1 MREQMTLPAF
11 RELPSDIRAE
21 QRERLLS
28 AIARR
33 PRRRRPALAVAVVVA
48 LLAVAPTFA
57 FHRAVVDFFSGE
69 AAPERIQLDFGF
81 LREHTAEASAKF
93 GGPSYTP
100 DGLAREVMT
109 VMLDGEM
116 RPLWVV
122 PTSEGGFCYRLHF
135 GASCL
140 TPEEAGGRMRIGL
153 GGLATKQGQGFDWLV
168 GPVLEDAVQEI
179 ELLYQDGER
188 VKVPFVWVS
197 PPIGAGFYAYDVPPE
212 HEQPGRL
219 TVAVIGL
226 DDEGQMVAGQCLR
239 LAPDEPLGSETAE
252 ALCKRPPR

>member
-1 MREQMTLPAF
+1 MRGQMTLPAF
-11 RELPSDIRAE
+11 RELPPERRAE
-21 QRERLLS
+21 QRERLMS
-28 AIARR
+28 AVARR
-33 PRRRRPALAVAVVVA
+33 PRRPPALAVALVVA

-81 LREHTAEASAKF
+81 LREHTAEASARF
-93 GGPSYTP
+93 GGPRFTP
-100 DGLAREVMT
+100 EGLAREVMT
-109 VMLDGEM
+109 VMLDGHS

-122 PTSEGGFCYRLHF
+122 PTREGGFCYRLHF
-135 GASCL
+135 GASCF
-140 TPEEAGGRMRIGL
+140 TPNESGERMRIGV

-168 GPVLEDAVQEI
+168 GPVLEDAVQEV

-188 VKVPFVWVS
+188 VQIPFVWVS

-226 DDEGQMVAGQCLR
+226 DDEGEMVAGQCLR
-239 LAPDEPLGSETAE
+239 LPPDEPLGSATAE
-252 ALCKRPPR
+252 ALCKRPQR